1 METAPGF
8 EFPVTLRESAGRKA
22 GVLALGV
29 CFVVF
34 GFFYIGEQG
43 TTRVA
48 IFGEVPKHDMGYFIF
63 ILGVLIVAG
72 AVRVIATG
80 HPMLVLN
87 ADGLVYTPLFGA
99 VRRLAWNEITALS
112 FRSSRYEHCVVIR
125 TRTGAY
131 QEIPA
136 FQGPAEDMCDII
148 RRGAVAAGNS
158 GIRSG

>member
-8 EFPVTLRESAGRKA
+8 EFPVALRESAGRKA

-43 TTRVA
+43 ATRVA

-80 HPMLVLN
+80 YPTFI
-87 ADGLVYTPLFGA
+87 ADRDCSAIL
-99 VRRLAWNEITALS
+99 R
-112 FRSSRYEHCVVIR
+112 
-125 TRTGAY
+125 
-131 QEIPA
+131 
-136 FQGPAEDMCDII
+136 
-148 RRGAVAAGNS
+148 
-158 GIRSG
+158 